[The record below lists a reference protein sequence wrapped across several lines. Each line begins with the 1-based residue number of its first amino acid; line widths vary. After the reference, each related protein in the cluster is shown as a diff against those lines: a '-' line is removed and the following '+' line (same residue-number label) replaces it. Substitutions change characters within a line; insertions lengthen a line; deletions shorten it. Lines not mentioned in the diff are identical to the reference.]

1 LLIGAGEV
9 AVMTK
14 RKNVKFIGGY
24 DAGHPWYYLLGN
36 PVLSLKQIRNK
47 AIAGAYRG
55 YMSDDIHLA
64 ARKAEP
70 QRSIALRKFRLAI
83 LEQLANDISHYRKC
97 VFNLRT
103 YQDREGINPNPSICD
118 DIHVAVSL
126 KHNHIYNDFAH
137 LACLDE
143 LPNQQGDL
151 FG

>member
-1 LLIGAGEV
+1 
-9 AVMTK
+9 MTK
-14 RKNVKFIGGY
+14 RNNVKIIGGY
-24 DAGHPWYYLLGN
+24 NAGHPWYHLLGN
-36 PVLSLKQIRNK
+36 PVLSLKQIRGK
-47 AIAGAYRG
+47 AIASDYRG
-55 YMSDDIHLA
+55 YMSNDIDA
-64 ARKAEP
+64 PAQKAEP
-70 QRSIALRKFRLAI
+70 QRTIALRKFRLAI
-83 LEQLANDISHYRKC
+83 LEQLANDVSQYRKG

-103 YQDREGINPNPSICD
+103 FQDRGGINPSPSICD

>member
-1 LLIGAGEV
+1 
-9 AVMTK
+9 MTK
-14 RKNVKFIGGY
+14 RNNVKIVGGY
-24 DAGHPWYYLLGN
+24 NGGHPWCYLLGN

-47 AIAGAYRG
+47 AISCSYRG
-55 YMSDDIHLA
+55 YMSDDIRVA
-64 ARKAEP
+64 AKKAEP
-70 QRSIALRKFRLAI
+70 HRSIALRKFRLAI
-83 LEQLANDISHYRKC
+83 LKQLANDILHYRKC

-103 YQDREGINPNPSICD
+103 YQDREGINQNPSICD

-137 LACLDE
+137 LAYLDE